1 MLVYFPSFSSCSFL
15 CRKKNQKRLDDLNA
29 LRLPALLERKIVNK
43 EPKGQL
49 FYGQSPD
56 CTIGEN
62 TRGR

>member
-1 MLVYFPSFSSCSFL
+1 MLAIFSFPSCSFL

-29 LRLPALLERKIVNK
+29 LRLSASLERKIVNK
-43 EPKGQL
+43 EPKGP
-49 FYGQSPD
+49 FFSWQSPD